1 MTTTPATPPST
12 PTDLAPSLPDTPVP
26 PCTTRAVRHE
36 RYGTTGAVRVDEIEL
51 GPLEPGQVLV
61 EVRASS
67 VNPVDWYG
75 VSGFFMTRLGN
86 GLRAPK
92 DPRIGSDVAGRV
104 VALGPD
110 VERLAVGDEVLGTAA
125 GAWARYA
132 VASAAKLAH
141 KPAAVSFE
149 DAAAAPVA
157 ALTALQGLR
166 DKAGVGPGCKVLVNG
181 ASGGVGTYAVQLAR
195 WLGAEVTAVCSTGN
209 VELARSLGATRVV
222 DYTREDFTQLDE
234 RFDVLLD
241 VAGSRPLRALRR
253 VLTPK
258 ATVVLVG
265 APMSARGLGPL
276 PHLFGTLLAG
286 LGRSQRVAWF
296 IASVNTTDLELVGEL
311 LADGRLRSVIDRR
324 FESLEAAQDALDA
337 LGEGH
342 ARGKHVLLL

>member
-1 MTTTPATPPST
+1 MTPAFPFPTP
-12 PTDLAPSLPDTPVP
+12 
-26 PCTTRAVRHE
+26 AVRHE
-36 RYGTTGAVRVDEIEL
+36 RYGTRDAVRVGETEL
-51 GPLEPGQVLV
+51 GPLEPDQVLV
-61 EVRASS
+61 EVHASS

-75 VSGFFMTRLGN
+75 VSGFVMTRLGN
-86 GLRAPK
+86 GLRTPK
-92 DPRIGSDVAGRV
+92 DPRVGTDVAGRV
-104 VALGPD
+104 VALGAD
-110 VERLAVGDEVLGTAA
+110 VEGLAVGDEVFGTAH

-132 VASAAKLAH
+132 VASTAKLAR

-166 DKAGVGPGCKVLVNG
+166 DKAGVGSGSRVLVNG
-181 ASGGVGTYAVQLAR
+181 ASGGVGTYAVQLAC

-209 VELARSLGATRVV
+209 VETARSLGATRVV
-222 DYTREDFTQLDE
+222 DYTREDFTRLDE
-234 RFDVLLD
+234 RFDVCLD

-253 VLTPK
+253 VLTPR

-265 APMSARGLGPL
+265 ARMSARGLGPL

-286 LGRSQRVAWF
+286 LGRSQRVTWF
-296 IASVNTTDLELVGEL
+296 VASINTTDLELVGEL

-324 FESLEAAQDALDA
+324 FEGLAAAQAALDA

-342 ARGKHVLLL
+342 ARGKHVLVL